1 MGLFPL
7 QLCGVREKKTHVWTS
22 TRDILELGFQNYTC
36 NWGTDIA
43 LLYDDS
49 GDALQTMTNIFEAG
63 LQSGNR
69 QCCVLSP
76 AMEATFKNFYQ
87 QKFPEEFPLLSKES
101 RVKFI
106 SQERTA
112 VLLDPTDPLILN
124 DLMDSIYFDSQND
137 QETCIRGFLDIQQAI
152 PFYPSPKQ
160 LEELIFKINY
170 SVFNKNWLQVT
181 LYDIRKLSSVHLMK
195 ILECHRLV
203 IKGDQFIQNSLY
215 KLKPKK

>member
-1 MGLFPL
+1 M
-7 QLCGVREKKTHVWTS
+7 REKKSHVWTS
-22 TRDILELGFQNYTC
+22 TRDILELGFHNYTC

-49 GDALQTMTNIFEAG
+49 SDALQTMTTIFEAG
-63 LQSGNR
+63 IVSGNR
-69 QCCVLSP
+69 QCSILSP
-76 AMEATFKNFYQ
+76 AMEKTFKSFYA
-87 QKFPEEFPLLSKES
+87 QKYPEKTSVLSNDS
-101 RVKFI
+101 QVTFI
-106 SQERTA
+106 SQERAA
-112 VLLDPTDPLILN
+112 VLLDPSDPLILN
-124 DLMDSIYFDSQND
+124 DLMDSYYFDSQDD
-137 QETCIRGFLDIQQAI
+137 QETCIRSFLDIQQAL
-152 PFYPSPKQ
+152 PYYPSPKQ

-195 ILECHRLV
+195 ILECHRLI